1 MTSLINFAAIN
12 ENFPVAGQDND
23 TQVFRDNFS
32 TIRDNFSAAKT
43 EITDLQDNAARTDE
57 DNDFANK
64 IVLNAILSRE
74 KHLILEAGEQTTDV
88 DLDFENGNHQSF
100 VVNKSVLTLTL
111 SNFPSN
117 LDAVSKVT
125 LELYNKDS
133 SARSVTFSL
142 SGSLATTVKCNSDFP
157 SRGSAGSIPTI
168 TLPTNTTTATIVE
181 IWRYSQSTFF
191 MNYLGLF
198 S

>member
-23 TQVFRDNFS
+23 TQVFRDNFD
-32 TIRDNFSAAKT
+32 TIKTNFSAAKT